1 MRRTSW
7 GAISLV
13 VILGL
18 GLALAGC
25 DGPSRGPNTQ
35 PSSAS
40 GFLITLTANPNV
52 VRASNPDSDSDA
64 GGASVIQAKVF
75 DRQGNLVDGAEVLF
89 TTTLGSFRDA
99 SGAKFVGIFTNTNRG
114 LATVG
119 FVADD
124 QVGTALITA
133 TVEDASVTTRITIF

>member
-18 GLALAGC
+18 GLAVAGC

-40 GFLITLTANPNV
+40 GFLIVITTNPNV
-52 VRASNPDSDSDA
+52 VRAANPDSDSAD
-64 GGASVIQAKVF
+64 GGASVVQAKVF
-75 DRQGNLVDGAEVLF
+75 DRQGNLVDGAIVFF
-89 TTTLGSFRDA
+89 TTTLGTFR
-99 SGAKFVGIFTNTNRG
+99 VGNEDFLGVPVTTNRG

-119 FVADD
+119 FVAQD

>member
-40 GFLITLTANPNV
+40 GFLIVITTNPNV
-52 VRASNPDSDSDA
+52 VRAANPDSDSSD
-64 GGASVIQAKVF
+64 GGASVVQAKVF

-89 TTTLGSFRDA
+89 TTTLGVFRQGTED
-99 SGAKFVGIFTNTNRG
+99 FVGIGVTTNRG

-119 FVADD
+119 FVAQD
-124 QVGTALITA
+124 QVGTAIITA

>member
-18 GLALAGC
+18 GLAVAGC

-40 GFLITLTANPNV
+40 GFLITITTNPNI
-52 VRASNPDSDSDA
+52 VRAANPDSTSQD
-64 GGASVIQAKVF
+64 GGASVVQAKVF

-89 TTTLGSFRDA
+89 TTTLGVFRVGTQD
-99 SGAKFVGIFTNTNRG
+99 FVGIGVTTNRG

-119 FVADD
+119 FVAQD